1 MAQRSYGCCSK
12 KEAEMPCYLVVA
24 VEITDYLA
32 AKRAAD
38 ELGLVEGRDYTL
50 SSGQILLK
58 NPSKAGAMKQRYGLL
73 QAESQARRKGYRSQR
88 KVQEDG
94 AVQLQ
99 IWR

>member
-1 MAQRSYGCCSK
+1 
-12 KEAEMPCYLVVA
+12 MPCYLVVA
-24 VEITDYLA
+24 IEITDYLA

-50 SSGQILLK
+50 QSGRIVLK
-58 NPSKAGAMKQRYGLL
+58 DRSKEGALKQRYGLL
-73 QAESQARRKGYRSQR
+73 QSESQARRKGYRTQR